1 VSNKYDIES
10 YLADILAKMQ
20 SKLPA
25 KITEINAEKADS
37 IQLLPV
43 ANESYFNNAND
54 QVFNV
59 DPFIYYGIVDLT
71 ANASGNKTALQI
83 SVNFEVVFNNSNC
96 EGTLTKVLRY
106 SRCLREVVQE
116 SFKSGRHTN
125 LKVTELLPANASLN
139 EGADFKVGGITVV
152 STIIG

>member
-1 VSNKYDIES
+1 MSNKYDIES

-83 SVNFEVVFNNSNC
+83 SVNFEVV
-96 EGTLTKVLRY
+96 L
-106 SRCLREVVQE
+106 
-116 SFKSGRHTN
+116 
-125 LKVTELLPANASLN
+125 
-139 EGADFKVGGITVV
+139 ITQIVKAH
-152 STIIG
+152 